1 MVAPIFGTTTCSQCA
16 GSTWTM
22 PSGPR
27 FTWIF
32 TGPASALELPAL
44 RATVSALVAAAY
56 NVTATQVLL
65 SSSSSTTTNSTT
77 LAASTQSEARGGGE
91 GGRGNQAPP
100 SNISQVYLHNATN
113 ISLGEIIEV
122 VEIKVT
128 VQLLGVSPPHVH
140 VDAADVSLAFAAA
153 DALQQDVEE
162 LVRAAVAKFGG
173 TLKGTLGATP
183 AGTLPGSGL
192 FAQDDRRF
200 GSILKSPCYCAF
212 YLVNILALTCENLC
226 QVGVSGLRCGLFPNG
241 THSSFS
247 KILYKLTLIFNIPN
261 ILP

>member
-1 MVAPIFGTTTCSQCA
+1 MIAPIFGTTTCSQCA

-56 NVTATQVLL
+56 NLTATQVLL
-65 SSSSSTTTNSTT
+65 SSSSSSSSTNATTFDYQSTF
-77 LAASTQSEARGGGE
+77 AASTQREGKGGGGE
-91 GGRGNQAPP
+91 GNQTPP

-183 AGTLPGSGL
+183 AGTVTQPGSGL

-200 GSILKSPCYCAF
+200 GSAVKS
-212 YLVNILALTCENLC
+212 L
-226 QVGVSGLRCGLFPNG
+226 
-241 THSSFS
+241 
-247 KILYKLTLIFNIPN
+247 
-261 ILP
+261 